1 MVNAGGKMMKT
12 TVSIHS
18 TYLFSGGANKT
29 YIYIVVRTEQL
40 AAIDQACICDS
51 K

>member
-1 MVNAGGKMMKT
+1 MVDAGEKMMNT

-18 TYLFSGGANKT
+18 SYLFNGGANKT
-29 YIYIVVRTEQL
+29 YIYIVVRTERL
-40 AAIDQACICDS
+40 AAIDQACICDR

>member
-1 MVNAGGKMMKT
+1 MKT

-18 TYLFSGGANKT
+18 SYLFNGGTNKT
-29 YIYIVVRTEQL
+29 YIYTVVRTEQL
-40 AAIDQACICDS
+40 AAIDQACICYS